1 MVAVS
6 PMSAGLGPSGERV
19 VDGTLSPE
27 RAGQEIRSETW
38 SRHVPPKLCSSTFQ
52 RRRNE
57 GSLASVRG
65 GRHCHPARGPP
76 ATLPA
81 LESRSPH
88 LAVRLSRRLLPL
100 HPFLSTSAA
109 AHALPLRPPGL
120 AGELDTYLWGAPR
133 WAIGKTLPRPNIG
146 RQQ

>member
-57 GSLASVRG
+57 ASLASVRG
-65 GRHCHPARGPP
+65 GRHCHPPVVHQPRSRPWKAAVHTWLSDSHGDFFHFILSCPP
-76 ATLPA
+76 QQLPTP
-81 LESRSPH
+81 S
-88 LAVRLSRRLLPL
+88 LSDLQGWQG
-100 HPFLSTSAA
+100 S
-109 AHALPLRPPGL
+109 
-120 AGELDTYLWGAPR
+120 
-133 WAIGKTLPRPNIG
+133 
-146 RQQ
+146 